1 MAKVSFTISDDEK
14 AFFEVY
20 GNYKGLTVSQLA
32 KVALFAYK
40 ERYPVKNM
48 QFPCKLDGCTADVVA
63 DESKTD

>member
-20 GNYKGLTVSQLA
+20 GQHKGLTVSQLA

-40 ERYPVKNM
+40 ERYPVKGL
-48 QFPCKLDGCTADVVA
+48 QFPDKLDDCTAHVVTSYS
-63 DESKTD
+63 DPV